1 MQIDL
6 VTASYGELLSA
17 MHQIQAAMEQIESD
31 AFTVLSAG
39 HDMPNWKMQMGNKV
53 RKIVEPELLA
63 AALREFGVNNKD
75 IYQVSVIGL
84 KDFDKLVSARRIPE
98 SVYSP
103 FIETQQHPAKPV
115 YTGDQP

>member
-84 KDFDKLVSARRIPE
+84 KDFDKLVSSRRIPD

-103 FIETQQHPAKPV
+103 FIETQQRPAKLV

>member
-53 RKIVEPELLA
+53 HKIVEPELLA
-63 AALREFGVNNKD
+63 AALREFGINNKD
-75 IYQVSVIGL
+75 IYQVSVIEL
-84 KDFDKLVSARRIPE
+84 KDFDKLVSAGRIPE

-103 FIETQQHPAKPV
+103 FIETQQRPAKPV